1 SFTVAIASEYTPEQ
15 YKKLRRKMDFY
26 LLPLMWLCY
35 GIQQADKTGLST
47 MATFGLREDTGLV
60 GQQYSWLTTAFYLTY
75 MCFEFPSNILLQRWR
90 MGKTLSIY
98 MICWGVVVLCIGFSK
113 NFKHLV
119 ALRALQG
126 FFECCI
132 SPGFIL
138 IIGSWYTRREHSS
151 RSLVF
156 QSANAGF
163 GVIADLT
170 LYGIG
175 TLEYNGKDI
184 QAWRYMSYFLGSLTI
199 AVGLLCLYF
208 LGTPSEVP
216 WLTKEEKRMAN
227 TRILENQSGHDRTG
241 TKVWKWDQAREC
253 LVDPCFYF
261 AGINAFLS
269 SVPNGGLT
277 TFGSIINTSF
287 GFTSLQVILYT
298 IPRSMT
304 SVVIFVIVGLV
315 TSKWKNLR
323 LYIMAFATIP
333 PFIGFLGMA
342 LIETSPSN
350 KWTKWGMYYM
360 TVPFV
365 LSLFLAW
372 TLIPSNLPGR
382 TKRTVTSSFTFIGY
396 CVGNM
401 CGSQIFKTKDA
412 PTYTP
417 GVIGCSICFGLEF
430 LVIVAWR
437 TTLVLRNR
445 RRDKAMLTDG
455 LTEEEREIQGKINGE
470 SDMTDFENP
479 HVCPSSSPRRYVQL
493 SLHLIVPVYSLTQ
506 DFDLNNFIHD
516 DSVTSCNEYM
526 KSSAFAS
533 IFSSRKIHCISI
545 LVFSR

>member
-1 SFTVAIASEYTPEQ
+1 MASATPERTSFDEKNVVVEAVSYEVKDDSEVAIASEYTPEQ
-15 YKKLRRKMDFY
+15 YKELRCKMDFY

-47 MATFGLREDTGLV
+47 MATLGLREDTGLV
-60 GQQYSWLTTAFYLTY
+60 GQQYSWLTTVFYLTY

-90 MGKTLSIY
+90 MGKTLY
-98 MICWGVVVLCIGFSK
+98 ALICWGVVVLCIGFSK

-156 QSANAGF
+156 QRQCRI

-241 TKVWKWDQAREC
+241 TKVWKWNQAREC
-253 LVDPCFYF
+253 LVDPC
-261 AGINAFLS
+261 
-269 SVPNGGLT
+269 VPNGGLT

-360 TVPFV
+360 PVPFV

-401 CGSQIFKTKDA
+401 CGSQICKTKDA

-479 HVCPSSSPRRYVQL
+479 HIITCGRDGV
-493 SLHLIVPVYSLTQ
+493 VPGGAYTPLG
-506 DFDLNNFIHD
+506 
-516 DSVTSCNEYM
+516 TSGRFFPCIEYFVDGKLLKYGLM
-526 KSSAFAS
+526 EGQFENMP
-533 IFSSRKIHCISI
+533 
-545 LVFSR
+545 VF

>member
-1 SFTVAIASEYTPEQ
+1 MSSATQEKTSFDEKNVVVEAVAYEARDNTEVAIASEYTPEQ
-15 YKKLRRKMDFY
+15 YKKLKRKMDFY

-35 GIQQADKTGLST
+35 GIQQADKTGLSAQTPLTFTTNPERLAGT

-60 GQQYSWLTTAFYLTY
+60 GQQYSWLTTVFYLTY

-98 MICWGVVVLCIGFSK
+98 MICWGVVVLCIGFAK
-113 NFKHLV
+113 NFKHLI
-119 ALRALQG
+119 ALRAMQG

-163 GVIADLT
+163 G
-170 LYGIG
+170 
-175 TLEYNGKDI
+175 TLEYNGEDI
-184 QAWRYMSYFLGSLTI
+184 QAWRYMSYFLGSLTV

-241 TKVWKWDQAREC
+241 TKCGSGTKLGSVWSIHVNKR
-253 LVDPCFYF
+253 
-261 AGINAFLS
+261 LS
-269 SVPNGGLT
+269 VVPNGGLT
-277 TFGSIINTSF
+277 TFGSLINTSF

-304 SVVIFVIVGLV
+304 SVVVFVIVGLV

-342 LIETSPSN
+342 LIETSVST

-365 LSLFLAW
+365 LSLFLGW

-382 TKRTVTSSFTFIGY
+382 TKRTVTSSFTFVGY

-417 GVIGCSICFGLEF
+417 GVMGCSICFGLEF

-445 RRDKAMLTDG
+445 CRDKAMLTDG
-455 LTEEEREIQGKINGE
+455 LTEEEREMQGKINGE

-479 HVCPSSSPRRYVQL
+479 HFRYTL
-493 SLHLIVPVYSLTQ
+493 
-506 DFDLNNFIHD
+506 
-516 DSVTSCNEYM
+516 
-526 KSSAFAS
+526 
-533 IFSSRKIHCISI
+533 
-545 LVFSR
+545 

>member
-1 SFTVAIASEYTPEQ
+1 MVSETPEKTSFDEKNVVVEA
-15 YKKLRRKMDFY
+15 YKKLRQKMDCY

-60 GQQYSWLTTAFYLTY
+60 GQQYSWLTTGFYLTY

-90 MGKTLSIY
+90 MGKTLYVLIL
-98 MICWGVVVLCIGFSK
+98 ICWGSVVLCIGFSK
-113 NFKHLV
+113 NFKHLI

-151 RSLVF
+151 RSLVY

-208 LGTPSEVP
+208 LGTLSEVP

-241 TKVWKWDQAREC
+241 TEVWKWDQAREC
-253 LVDPCFYF
+253 LIDPCFYF
-261 AGINAFLS
+261 AGINVFLS

-287 GFTSLQVILYT
+287 GFTSLQVNLYT

-315 TSKWKNLR
+315 ASKWKNLR

-342 LIETSPSN
+342 LIETSAS
-350 KWTKWGMYYM
+350 TK
-360 TVPFV
+360 VPFA

-396 CVGNM
+396 CVGNT

-412 PTYTP
+412 PTYMP

-430 LVIVAWR
+430 LVIIAWR
-437 TTLVLRNR
+437 TTLVLQNR
-445 RRDKAMLTDG
+445 RRDKAILTDG
-455 LTEEEREIQGKINGE
+455 LTQEEREMQGKINGE

-479 HVCPSSSPRRYVQL
+479 HFRYTL
-493 SLHLIVPVYSLTQ
+493 
-506 DFDLNNFIHD
+506 
-516 DSVTSCNEYM
+516 
-526 KSSAFAS
+526 
-533 IFSSRKIHCISI
+533 
-545 LVFSR
+545 

>member
-1 SFTVAIASEYTPEQ
+1 MASETPEKISFDEKDVVVEAVAYDTQDDSEVAIASKYTPEQ
-15 YKKLRRKMDFY
+15 YKKLRRKMDCY

-35 GIQQADKTGLST
+35 GIQQADKTGLSVSNSSDCHYQHEPLTGT

-60 GQQYSWLTTAFYLTY
+60 GQQYSWLTTVFYLTY

-98 MICWGVVVLCIGFSK
+98 MICWGAVVLCIGFAK
-113 NFKHLV
+113 NFKQLI

-175 TLEYNGKDI
+175 TLEYGGEDI

-342 LIETSPSN
+342 LIETSPST

-365 LSLFLAW
+365 LSLFLGW

-417 GVIGCSICFGLEF
+417 GVIGCSVCFGLEF

-455 LTEEEREIQGKINGE
+455 LTQEERETQGKINGE

-479 HVCPSSSPRRYVQL
+479 HFRYTL
-493 SLHLIVPVYSLTQ
+493 
-506 DFDLNNFIHD
+506 
-516 DSVTSCNEYM
+516 
-526 KSSAFAS
+526 
-533 IFSSRKIHCISI
+533 
-545 LVFSR
+545 